1 MCLEVR
7 VIYSS
12 NKAKGEKIRNQ
23 TWKHH
28 IDALKTLMIGRG
40 IGTQKELSSQEKV
53 LFKVVQLVTSDD
65 LLSNYPPLHLTGKEN
80 ASELHTAREKYRRG
94 KQDAALGRLRD
105 FILGAGFGKWRN
117 IKTDLERVEVLKLIL
132 EHIQNDGSTCSTA
145 ATSPRLTPVSTS
157 SVSPTLNANTSSQTN
172 IQTTGHNSSAGSS
185 LQSPSRVHLFS
196 NGCLPVASPFSL
208 HNTLPGT
215 LPSAIFVPFV
225 PYNSGLQSFMLNSF
239 MNPNSVAANQLP
251 RVEEENDKS
260 EEEEDVDIV
269 GSGNS
274 ELKNNEEDDGE
285 VDIIN

>member
-1 MCLEVR
+1 
-7 VIYSS
+7 
-12 NKAKGEKIRNQ
+12 
-23 TWKHH
+23 
-28 IDALKTLMIGRG
+28 MIGRG

-132 EHIQNDGSTCSTA
+132 EHIQDDGSTSSTA
-145 ATSPRLTPVSTS
+145 ATSPSSTHVSTF

-185 LQSPSRVHLFS
+185 LQFTSM
-196 NGCLPVASPFSL
+196 ASPFSL

-239 MNPNSVAANQLP
+239 MNPNSVAANLLP